1 MEKKKLFTQVI
12 SKYLLGV
19 MPVAAF
25 LLLSMPLVL
34 GSLYTFIIMLV
45 YIPIIAMR
53 IFIDPFAFAVRSFNI
68 A

>member
-19 MPVAAF
+19 MPVAAI

-53 IFIDPFAFAVRSFNI
+53 IFIDPFALVVRSFNI

>member
-25 LLLSMPLVL
+25 LLLLLLSMPLVL

-53 IFIDPFAFAVRSFNI
+53 IFIDPFAFAVL

>member
-19 MPVAAF
+19 MPVAAI

-45 YIPIIAMR
+45 YIPFIAMR
-53 IFIDPFAFAVRSFNI
+53 IFIDPFALVVRSFNI

>member
-19 MPVAAF
+19 MPVAAI

-45 YIPIIAMR
+45 YIPFIAMR

>member
-1 MEKKKLFTQVI
+1 MDKKKHFTQVI

-19 MPVAAF
+19 IPVAAI

-45 YIPIIAMR
+45 YISSIEGAR
-53 IFIDPFAFAVRSFNI
+53 GGDPASTVDF
-68 A
+68 